1 MAKIVMKNP
10 YVMIN
15 SVDLQDCV
23 KSVTLTLGNEA
34 VDTTASTSAT
44 RVYTN
49 GLKTINVEI
58 EFLADYA
65 AGKVDA
71 TLNGLT
77 TPVAVVIKPDGSST
91 STSNPAYTITML
103 MESYDAISG
112 SVGDAATAKATFKPN
127 GSFSRATT

>member
-10 YVMIN
+10 YIMVN

-23 KSVTLTLGNEA
+23 KSVTLTIGNES

-49 GLKTINVEI
+49 GLKTINLEV

-65 AGKVDA
+65 AAKVDA
-71 TLNGLT
+71 TLYNLT
-77 TPVAVVIKPDGSST
+77 TPVTVVVKPDGSST
-91 STSNPAYTITML
+91 GVSNPSYTMTML

-112 SVGDAATAKATFKPN
+112 NVGDAATAKATFKPN
-127 GSFSRATT
+127 GSFTRATS